1 MSDLKVDGI
10 IASTGTNTAL
20 TLQGKGSGKVDIGDG
35 ALSFPDADGDADQVI
50 KTDGSGALSFVTPAA
65 GGLIRI
71 GTAVASNS
79 ASLTVTG
86 LDATYES
93 YKIIGS
99 NMTPATD
106 NVEPWM
112 RLGDSSGVDSGS
124 SDYIGE
130 VGGLYVG
137 GTAWTGYQYYGG
149 ATHINMGG
157 DNAEMIGNSTGE
169 GVSFEATLSAPRGT
183 QYPAVHGQCAAHDMN
198 THYSMYL
205 FAGQRD
211 ALITTDRVNF
221 LFESGNIVTGRL
233 TVFGM
238 AHA

>member
-1 MSDLKVDGI
+1 MATTKVDVNLI
-10 IASTGTNTAL
+10 SATGTP
-20 TLQGKGSGKVDIGDG
+20 GSGNFLRGDG
-35 ALSFPDADGDADQVI
+35 
-50 KTDGSGALSFVTPAA
+50 TWNTPSS
-65 GGLIRI
+65 GGLVLI
-71 GTAVASNS
+71 GTATASSS

-106 NVEPWM
+106 NVEAYM
-112 RLGDSSGVDSGS
+112 RIGDSSGVDSGS
-124 SDYIGE
+124 SDYIGT

-137 GTAWTGYQYYGG
+137 GTSWTGFTSYTG
-149 ATHINMGG
+149 ANNISMMGSG
-157 DNAEMIGNSTGE
+157 SEMVGNSSGE
-169 GVSFEATLSAPRGT
+169 GISFEATLHSPRGT
-183 QYPAVHGQCAAHDMN
+183 QYPAIHGQCAIHDMN
-198 THYSMYL
+198 THYTMTL

-221 LFESGNIVTGRL
+221 QFESGNIATGRL

-238 AHA
+238 AHT

>member
-1 MSDLKVDGI
+1 MSQTKVAVGMLS
-10 IASTGTNTAL
+10 ATGTP
-20 TLQGKGSGKVDIGDG
+20 GSGNFLRGDG
-35 ALSFPDADGDADQVI
+35 TWNAP
-50 KTDGSGALSFVTPAA
+50 T
-65 GGLIRI
+65 GGLVLI

-86 LDATYES
+86 IDATYES

-106 NVEPWM
+106 NVEPWL

-124 SDYIGE
+124 SDYIGNA
-130 VGGLYVG
+130 GGLHVG
-137 GTAWTGYQYYGG
+137 GTSWLGYTYHGSG
-149 ATHINMGG
+149 ASHMTMSGT
-157 DNAEMIGNSTGE
+157 NAEVVGNSTGE
-169 GVSFEATLSAPRGT
+169 GVSFEATLHSPRGT

-221 LFESGNIVTGRL
+221 LFESGNITTGRL